1 MRTTH
6 SRLLAIV
13 AGCALAVSATLPAA
27 AQGPDD
33 ARRAEHERV
42 VKFWTKERVAKAVPR
57 HYVLDPKTKE
67 VKPAAKPT
75 KPPSA
80 STTVLGASWTTDVA
94 VKRTTGKVLF
104 AMGTSYY
111 VCSASVV
118 DDDNTAGR
126 SLILTAGHCVV
137 DETTGD
143 FATNWMFIP
152 DYDSA
157 PATLTTNGSF
167 CADTRYGCWVADY
180 LVASEAF
187 ASAGGFTDTAILHD
201 YAFAV
206 VSKGGTSGT
215 AQLDATVGA
224 QQITFDQ
231 KSNGLDTFLFGY
243 PAAGKYKGKDLIYSR
258 GLLGTDPNTGGATYR
273 VSSNQTGGSSG
284 GPWFAEF
291 GAATTGQGIL
301 FSVNSYGYTGV
312 TAMHGPKFTDETA
325 GMFNAA
331 KTAEENIPYGG

>member
-75 KPPSA
+75 KPPST
-80 STTVLGASWTTDVA
+80 STTVLGASWTGGGLVA
-94 VKRTTGKVLF
+94 KTTGKVLF

-137 DETTGD
+137 DESNGE

-152 DYDSA
+152 DYDSQ

-167 CADTRYGCWVADY
+167 CGDTRYGCWVADY

-187 ASAGGFTDTAILHD
+187 ASAGGFNEQAILHD

-206 VSKGGTSGT
+206 VSKGGKSQA
-215 AQLDATVGA
+215 AQLDDTVGD
-224 QQITFDQ
+224 QPITFTPQAND
-231 KSNGLDTFLFGY
+231 LVTYLFGY
-243 PAAGKYKGKDLIYSR
+243 PAAGKYKGNDLVYSR
-258 GLLGTDPNTGGATYR
+258 GPLGTDPLNDDLTYR
-273 VSSNQTGGSSG
+273 VASNQTGGSSG

-325 GMFNAA
+325 GMFKAA

>member
-13 AGCALAVSATLPAA
+13 AGCALALSATLPAA

-75 KPPSA
+75 KPPST
-80 STTVLGASWTTDVA
+80 STTVLGASWTGGGLVA
-94 VKRTTGKVLF
+94 KTTGKVLF

-137 DETTGD
+137 DESNGE

-152 DYDSA
+152 DYDSQ

-167 CADTRYGCWVADY
+167 CGDTRYGCWVADY

-187 ASAGGFTDTAILHD
+187 ASAGGFNEQAILHD

-206 VSKGGTSGT
+206 VSDGTHND
-215 AQLDATVGA
+215 QLDVTVETQA
-224 QQITFDQ
+224 ISFSTYPD
-231 KSNGLDTFLFGY
+231 GLDTYLFGY
-243 PAAGKYKGKDLIYSR
+243 PAAGRYKGKDLIYSR

-291 GAATTGQGIL
+291 GATTGQGTL

-325 GMFNAA
+325 GMFEAA
-331 KTAEENIPYGG
+331 KTATTDVTYSG

>member
-13 AGCALAVSATLPAA
+13 AGCALALSATLPAA

-33 ARRAEHERV
+33 GRRAEHERV

-75 KPPSA
+75 KPPST
-80 STTVLGASWTTDVA
+80 STTVLGASWTGGGLVA
-94 VKRTTGKVLF
+94 KTTGKVLF
-104 AMGTSYY
+104 AMGSSYY

-137 DETTGD
+137 DEANGA

-187 ASAGGFTDTAILHD
+187 ASAGAFNEQAILHD

-206 VSKGGTSGT
+206 VSEGGTSQT
-215 AQLDATVGA
+215 AQLDGTVGA
-224 QQITFDQ
+224 QQITFVQ
-231 KSNGLDTFLFGY
+231 KSDGTDTYLFGY

-258 GLLGTDPNTGGATYR
+258 GPLGTDPTMGGATYR

-284 GPWFAEF
+284 GPWFSDF
-291 GAATTGQGIL
+291 SSRSGQGTM

-312 TAMHGPKFTDETA
+312 TAMHGPKFTRETED
-325 GMFNAA
+325 MFNAA
-331 KTAEENIPYGG
+331 KTAEENITFEG